1 MRNTTIRRFM
11 IEGRKSASL
20 WKGSHQ
26 CHPKSI
32 LQVFYPQFSFWG
44 SSHQALAIAALTFT
58 TELFAETLLIAY
70 WETICPEHS
79 SFTLSWTSSTTWS
92 FLKGPVSHY
101 IYICTHKKQHVVF
114 LLAQRRWLL
123 PETTVGFV
131 QCLWGR
137 MHKLEIQRH
146 KAPGG
151 MEHMNTMA
159 FISLVIAS
167 AGKSL
172 WCATDYEHQRNP
184 KKSFTSTQTK
194 NHLFSAHKA
203 VIFSSNLWWLLV
215 INPLNHELG
224 SLGFMDAT
232 DREVWLWRLQEE
244 CCLAEQRSSACIPW
258 GHDFTSLW
266 ELWRLL
272 LMVHLTTTISKTFLS
287 QIFWDIYKVGK
298 RFTASKGDLCF
309 N

>member
-11 IEGRKSASL
+11 IEGRKSAPL

-58 TELFAETLLIAY
+58 TELFAEMLLIAY

-101 IYICTHKKQHVVF
+101 VYICTHKKQHVVF
-114 LLAQRRWLL
+114 LLAQIRWLL

-151 MEHMNTMA
+151 VEHMNMWPSSPWLLLLLEKACGVLLMMSTREIPKRVSRA
-159 FISLVIAS
+159 HRPRTTCLVH
-167 AGKSL
+167 
-172 WCATDYEHQRNP
+172 TRQ
-184 KKSFTSTQTK
+184 
-194 NHLFSAHKA
+194 LFSQ
-203 VIFSSNLWWLLV
+203 VI
-215 INPLNHELG
+215 
-224 SLGFMDAT
+224 
-232 DREVWLWRLQEE
+232 
-244 CCLAEQRSSACIPW
+244 C
-258 GHDFTSLW
+258 
-266 ELWRLL
+266 
-272 LMVHLTTTISKTFLS
+272 
-287 QIFWDIYKVGK
+287 
-298 RFTASKGDLCF
+298 GDC
-309 N
+309 